1 MTVEETRDYP
11 ADSLAGRPERAPA
24 GREATHGMAWEYG
37 ALLDEALGA
46 AGADA
51 GVGDVVSAG
60 GADVLDSSLVLAVAP
75 RIKAAAGPPADDP
88 APEING
94 SPDVSDAPAAS
105 EINGAAKTVEV
116 SETIGAAEG
125 PDVSRPVDPI
135 GAGVPRPTIVDGR
148 VEIDPGWAERPLL
161 RQPVV
166 LMPGASIGA
175 PGGSTYVANPGSL
188 EVTFVPSGRNDG
200 HPAGTY
206 HVDPAALAAAAGPE
220 GVLTNA
226 LMAQLSGSPFRA
238 GPPTPIQMAVI
249 DAARQAG
256 LRLESTA

>member
-1 MTVEETRDYP
+1 YP

-94 SPDVSDAPAAS
+94 
-105 EINGAAKTVEV
+105 AAKTVEV

-125 PDVSRPVDPI
+125 PDVSGPVDPI